1 MQPIDI
7 KSFKSGRYQNH
18 GDFKS
23 FTPSNINCQW
33 IWNDPEIN
41 VLLEKANLEL
51 GGLNSYSNLI
61 PNIDVY
67 IKMHIRTEAHKS
79 NKIEGTKT
87 TIEEDLMKIEDISPE
102 KRDDHTEVQNYIQ
115 ALEHGISR
123 IETDDFPLSNRLI
136 GEIHALMLQGVRGEH
151 KTPGDIRRSQ
161 NWIGGSKPSD
171 AIFAPPSVEHL
182 PDLLSDFEKFIH
194 NTDLTIPN
202 LIKIAILHYQFE
214 TIHPFLDGNGRLGRL
229 LIPLFLLDK
238 DILKKPCFYIS
249 DYFERNRTLYYDNL
263 NRVRLFNDL
272 TGWIKF
278 FLKGVIE
285 TASTAKNKFEKV
297 VALVSD
303 YKECSFKLKG
313 KTENVISV
321 LNAFFDSPFLSV
333 QDLVD
338 SVDLSRSGITS
349 VLRSLESNNI
359 ISEITGYSR
368 NRIFVLHDYL
378 NIFGDK

>member
-1 MQPIDI
+1 
-7 KSFKSGRYQNH
+7 
-18 GDFKS
+18 
-23 FTPSNINCQW
+23 
-33 IWNDPEIN
+33 
-41 VLLEKANLEL
+41 
-51 GGLNSYSNLI
+51 
-61 PNIDVY
+61 
-67 IKMHIRTEAHKS
+67 
-79 NKIEGTKT
+79 
-87 TIEEDLMKIEDISPE
+87 
-102 KRDDHTEVQNYIQ
+102 
-115 ALEHGISR
+115 
-123 IETDDFPLSNRLI
+123 
-136 GEIHALMLQGVRGEH
+136 MLQGVRGEH
-151 KTPGDIRRSQ
+151 KTPGDTRRSQ

-171 AIFAPPSVEHL
+171 AIFVPPSVEHL

-194 NTDLTIPN
+194 NTDLAIPN

-278 FLKGVIE
+278 FLKGLIE
-285 TASTAKNKFEKV
+285 TATTAKNKFEKV
-297 VALVSD
+297 VALVND
-303 YKECSFKLKG
+303 YKERAFKLKG
-313 KTENVISV
+313 RTENIILV

-333 QDLVD
+333 QDLVA

-349 VLRSLESNNI
+349 ILRSLESNNI

-368 NRIFVLHDYL
+368 NRIFVLHGYFA
-378 NIFGDK
+378 IFSGK